1 MSLKSSKKV
10 ENEKYI
16 YELEVSVDA
25 AVFNEAVSKVYNKEK
40 KKITV
45 PGFRKGKAPR
55 SVIEKIYGKEVFQGE
70 AIDMVYPDALKD
82 AVKQAQLDMV
92 AVEDVDVISCD
103 ENGLELKISVL
114 VKPDVELGEYKGIK
128 APKESSEVTS
138 EDIDAEIEKL
148 RNRNARMVG
157 VEDRAVKD
165 GDIAVIDFEGFTDGE
180 AFEGGKGENYS
191 LAIGS
196 GNFIPGFEEQL
207 IGHSTGEEFDINVK
221 FPEDYSP
228 KLAGKDAVFKIKI
241 HAVKAKELPE
251 LDDEFVKD
259 VSEFSTLDELKEDL
273 KQQLAESKQ
282 KRVEE
287 EFENAVMDKVLEG
300 MTADI
305 PEQMIDMRIEENIRD
320 FDYRLSFQG
329 MSLERYLQYTGM
341 ELGAFR
347 ETFRE
352 QAEKQVRMR
361 LALDEIVKREN
372 ITVDAETVEN
382 EYKRLA
388 DTYNMGIEAVKKA
401 IDPETLESDL
411 KANKA
416 IDLVKENALAE

>member
-196 GNFIPGFEEQL
+196 GNFIPGFEEEL

-282 KRVEE
+282 KKVEE